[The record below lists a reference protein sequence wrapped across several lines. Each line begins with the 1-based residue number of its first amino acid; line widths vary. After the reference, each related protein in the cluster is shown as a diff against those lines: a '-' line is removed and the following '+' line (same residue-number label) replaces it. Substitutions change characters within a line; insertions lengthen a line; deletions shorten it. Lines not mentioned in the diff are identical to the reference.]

1 MQQKKR
7 RNTNSA
13 ILSAALN
20 WADNSTK
27 TEAILFAFYHVPWPS
42 RF

>member
-13 ILSAALN
+13 ILGAVLN

-27 TEAILFAFYHVPWPS
+27 TEAILVAFSHVTWPS
-42 RF
+42 RL